1 MKKSSHWTAKRQQQ
15 QQQQPSEPRRKRQAF
30 VEELRQ
36 FHQHRGS
43 PFHRLPVVAG
53 RELDLLALY
62 TRVTGLGGF
71 AKVTDKNKWP
81 QMTEEFNFPKGCP
94 NAEFALKQYY
104 LRYLEVYE
112 KVHHFGE
119 DDDEPGPGLRVPVPV
134 GGVPSS
140 YNYQQHF
147 LSEYIRQSYGL
158 HTDFVTLSDYDK
170 LVLSLTSGLPN
181 EVDFAINVCTL
192 LSNESKHVLQL
203 EKDPRIITILLAH
216 AGVFDDTLG
225 TLSSVFGTEWKE
237 KTGRDF
243 MKVTMMIMKI
253 EWEPALFHRS
263 RTLGINDVEGQRV
276 LQIAVILRNL
286 SCEERNVKLLAAHR
300 TCLRFLLLC
309 SHCQYASLKQLGLDT
324 LGNVA
329 AELQLDPIDFKST
342 HLIFH
347 TITKCLLCQDKCL
360 KMKGMEILGNLCKVE
375 DNADLICE
383 FVDQESYRETICHL
397 SLPDM
402 LLVIS
407 TLEMLY
413 MLTELGEIPCT
424 KIVNVEKSLD
434 TLVCL
439 VSVDIQ
445 SFGSDTITTV
455 KLIEYQTS
463 NHQLVTD
470 VRPQAMEHAHQAQT
484 QVTPVPANRV
494 GPVMVTTPS
503 IEADSEKFG
512 CQWLNSHLETTLDG
526 SMSRVD
532 LYSEYLSVCSKS
544 SHSGIL
550 TSAGFNKCLRTVFP
564 THTIKRVEDPNNNG
578 QAQIHIVGI
587 QRRAT
592 PLSMQMH
599 YQLSQNLHSATPEI
613 ALSPPP
619 SDAPKPYSPGFN
631 IMPTV
636 INHFQR
642 MPIASVSTGQPGT
655 PTVYTLQQNVPIQN
669 IIRVTQD
676 QTGVLQPHQN
686 TAVTFSRALVSG
698 DVMKGTVFQ
707 SPHFNSHS
715 AVAVACS
722 SIPQGVVIQ
731 NHTTTAPSSSVT
743 VTASQQ
749 ALHHQVFQQQ
759 LSSPEPSVQ
768 TVSSNQ
774 VNVCTSVS
782 TGVTVIHQAMPHS
795 QVTTSRIQSI
805 PANTVTF
812 SQGGLLS
819 GPTSQPVQTSLHQ
832 PIMNNQQDTILFT
845 PQHSS
850 STSSS
855 AVATGTAVQN
865 FQVSAGQLVTIA
877 GVQSPPG
884 PRMSYQNIAPKPA
897 GMPHQQVQS
906 TIVQQP
912 QQSVHVIVSQPA
924 QQGQGFAPAIHQILL
939 ANPTAIQAGQTIHLT
954 GQANVTPSSSP
965 SPVPVNSAQVQLGMV
980 AQSSAPQI
988 QGPKTVS
995 MMLSV
1000 KRQQQQHRP
1009 QQQLQVQLQTQH
1021 AVAGSNQPPPSESS
1035 LIKQLLLPK
1044 RGPPTPGG
1052 KLILPAPQM
1061 PPPSNTRAP
1070 SPQIVYQV
1078 THNPATNFG
1087 VQGQPQQMIVGQQN
1101 VQLVQASI
1109 HSPGSVQAVPIPHMQ
1124 ILPGQLISTSNASLL
1139 QGTTGNQVTITVV
1152 PNTTF
1157 ATATGTHG
1165 NGAQIIAPAAIAVSG
1180 SQTGVGLQV
1189 QTPPS
1194 ILATQPGLVQ
1204 SPEPV
1209 TTFTGDKIICQKEE
1223 EAKDATGLHVHERK
1237 IEIMENPCCAEGT
1250 SGATNGDSKESK
1262 VQATT
1267 LLNGNK
1273 YDNSCVPPPTS
1284 GITQSEPIQCTLA
1297 SNGPLTGVCQN
1308 VINGKLNIEHTGMQE
1323 SKKDILKIH
1332 MINGICDFDKG
1343 DGSHLSRNIPN
1354 PKASNHV
1361 ENGEILAQEQCSK
1374 IDSKQQSTAKSG
1386 QLAKMP
1392 HGSVSIGNSS
1402 TTCAVV
1408 SSSVDHH
1415 KSPTNS
1421 GQSNGPITASINSVV
1436 PQQCSSVDVSV
1447 QSSISSNSPQLHYS
1461 TVPHQSG
1468 HVSLH
1473 SVQLS
1478 QTPTTN
1484 GSVDC
1489 QPLKRSAEGNDNIS
1503 GIPNKVGVR
1512 IVTVSDPNKAGCS
1525 STMMAVPAGAD
1536 ASTVAK
1542 VAMETITPQKQHP
1555 PVLPQGI
1562 VNQSSPLSTSPAVG
1576 PQISSQPQHP
1586 VPSTHHE
1593 APPRKAGQNFMCLW
1607 QACKRWFDSPS
1618 QVYYHAATEHGGK
1631 DIYPG
1636 VCMWEGCEQFPR
1648 QRLSFITHL
1657 QDKHCTRETLLAAL
1671 KQLEDQAQ
1679 TGNQHTAAIS
1689 TPKLPKS
1696 IVSQA
1701 GAALVALRRGS
1712 RNLAFRDY
1720 VDEKEGPITKH
1731 IRLTAAL
1738 ILKNVA
1744 KYSDRGRRLLKRHES
1759 HLSLLAFSN
1768 MEASST
1774 IAKCLFE
1781 LVHPDLWQQP
1791 DNTL

>member
-243 MKVTMMIMKI
+243 MK
-253 EWEPALFHRS
+253 WEPALFHRS

-484 QVTPVPANRV
+484 QVTPVPGILKYFQKIWSCLFR
-494 GPVMVTTPS
+494 
-503 IEADSEKFG
+503 
-512 CQWLNSHLETTLDG
+512 LNSHLETTLDG

-619 SDAPKPYSPGFN
+619 S
-631 IMPTV
+631 
-636 INHFQR
+636 
-642 MPIASVSTGQPGT
+642 
-655 PTVYTLQQNVPIQN
+655 
-669 IIRVTQD
+669 
-676 QTGVLQPHQN
+676 
-686 TAVTFSRALVSG
+686 
-698 DVMKGTVFQ
+698 VFQ

-855 AVATGTAVQN
+855 AVAT
-865 FQVSAGQLVTIA
+865 GQLVTIA

-1392 HGSVSIGNSS
+1392 HGSVSIGNSR
-1402 TTCAVV
+1402 
-1408 SSSVDHH
+1408 
-1415 KSPTNS
+1415 
-1421 GQSNGPITASINSVV
+1421 QSNGPITASINSVV
-1436 PQQCSSVDVSV
+1436 PQQCSS
-1447 QSSISSNSPQLHYS
+1447 
-1461 TVPHQSG
+1461 
-1468 HVSLH
+1468 
-1473 SVQLS
+1473 LS

-1562 VNQSSPLSTSPAVG
+1562 VNQVSKSSPLSTSPAVG

-1679 TGNQHTAAIS
+1679 TGNQQTSNKHTAAIS